1 VTLRKVSHARRR
13 PAQSSFSGVVY
24 DTHHF
29 GKYSPFAA
37 PCVDD
42 LGAVAGGKQLT
53 IQTVDGST
61 VDGYCLSINVDEIAI
76 TTKDQRIVRI
86 ARKTLSR
93 IHVQRSQND
102 GHQLRALG
110 RGIHK
115 GLRKEV
121 DWLFSP
127 YAPLGI
133 VAVPATLAWA
143 AVSAPFC
150 LLGDLTH
157 ANSGTREIKVI

>member
-1 VTLRKVSHARRR
+1 MTHVTLASIHLLPLIALTIWSLPLRAADQIQVHWNEVCAAAR
-13 PAQSSFSGVVY
+13 
-24 DTHHF
+24 
-29 GKYSPFAA
+29 
-37 PCVDD
+37 
-42 LGAVAGGKQLT
+42 GKQLT

-86 ARKTLSR
+86 ARKALSR
-93 IHVQRSQND
+93 INVQRSKND

-110 RGIHK
+110 REIHK

-121 DWLFSP
+121 DWLLSP

-133 VAVPATLAWA
+133 VAVPATLAWG

-157 ANSGTREIKVI
+157 ASGGAREIKVI